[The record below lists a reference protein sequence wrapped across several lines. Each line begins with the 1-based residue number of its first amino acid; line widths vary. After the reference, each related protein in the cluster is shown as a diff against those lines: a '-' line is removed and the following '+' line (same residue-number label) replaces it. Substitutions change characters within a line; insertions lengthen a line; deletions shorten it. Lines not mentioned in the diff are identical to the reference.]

1 MVEGWRG
8 TVVHRIEVDPSG
20 ILRRVKIVDPSFMN
34 WPALPEALVNTIV
47 PDFPLANKSFNL
59 SYAGNDL

>member
-47 PDFPLANKSFNL
+47 RTFLWPTRASTSPMPE
-59 SYAGNDL
+59 